1 MTFERVVGAWNPPSR
16 RDNRSNCA
24 TIQERN
30 NELPVGALRR
40 ETSDNALIVS
50 RRLHK
55 DARGSCKYRSLLR
68 LCNSTNYRHDPGPRY
83 HLMIARNNFIGDILR
98 LHRRQVVISSY
109 RQPSRFTRQMK
120 RKPYVDEKRSRKDVG
135 ASGIMD
141 LTP

>member
-1 MTFERVVGAWNPPSR
+1 MTFERVIGAWNPSR

-55 DARGSCKYRSLLR
+55 DARGSCEYRSLLR
-68 LCNSTNYRHDPGPRY
+68 LCNSTNYRHDLGPREANY
-83 HLMIARNNFIGDILR
+83 EGLMVYRRHFTPPPETSRHIVVPSTLAIHSPNEKETVCEIG
-98 LHRRQVVISSY
+98 
-109 RQPSRFTRQMK
+109 T
-120 RKPYVDEKRSRKDVG
+120 RSR
-135 ASGIMD
+135 SY
-141 LTP
+141 L